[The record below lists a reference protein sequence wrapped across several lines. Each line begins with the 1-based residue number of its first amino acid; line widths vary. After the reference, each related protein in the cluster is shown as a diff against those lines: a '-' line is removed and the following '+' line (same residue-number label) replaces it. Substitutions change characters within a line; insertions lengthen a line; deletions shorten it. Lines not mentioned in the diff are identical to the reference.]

1 MNDEV
6 ISVFIA
12 TSQIPLLLCACAPKR
27 GLLAI
32 QHTIEKTAFINTL
45 LPSQA
50 SMMCDQQFSEPM
62 ASANLPGFTTRVCG
76 DLFGKVCSVQ
86 WQQVQNFYLAPQKS
100 TAASPSL
107 HALSACFYPSA
118 TTAIYATNMAG
129 RNHIRTLHSNSP
141 HYSLTA
147 KHKHEHT
154 VLCSSSTQI

>member
-1 MNDEV
+1 
-6 ISVFIA
+6 
-12 TSQIPLLLCACAPKR
+12 
-27 GLLAI
+27 
-32 QHTIEKTAFINTL
+32 
-45 LPSQA
+45 
-50 SMMCDQQFSEPM
+50 MCDQQFSEPM

-129 RNHIRTLHSNSP
+129 RNHTRTLHSNSP